1 MKVLFIGDIVGAAG
15 RNAFFQ
21 QLPFLRNEYPH
32 DILIVNGENSA
43 HGKGITRK
51 IYNSFVDAKVDCI
64 TMGNH
69 TFSKNDI
76 LDFIDEAE
84 ILIRPANMEP
94 EEYGKPA
101 RIIDVNGTK
110 VGIYNV
116 YGTIFMDRFTE
127 DPFITMEKLFERY
140 PSDVAI
146 IDIHGEATS
155 EKYAF
160 MRCFKDRAAM
170 IVGTHTHIQTA
181 DEDVIDGCAFICDV
195 GMCGPYDSVLGRD
208 NDEVIN
214 MMKNH
219 VTSRY
224 TVSTNPAV
232 LCAVYVEID
241 DETHRAT
248 SIRRIQIRP

>member
-51 IYNSFVDAKVDCI
+51 IYNSFVDAGVDCI

-84 ILIRPANMEP
+84 ILIRPANLDP
-94 EEYGKPA
+94 VEYGKPA
-101 RIIDVNGTK
+101 RIIDVSGTK

-127 DPFITMEKLFERY
+127 DPFSAMEKLFENY

-146 IDIHGEATS
+146 IDIHCEATS

-160 MRCFKDRAAM
+160 MRYFKDRAAM

-208 NDEVIN
+208 NEEVIN

-219 VTSRY
+219 ITSRY

-232 LCAVYVEID
+232 LCGVYVDID
-241 DETHRAT
+241 DSTHRAT
-248 SIRRIQIRP
+248 SIERIQIRP